1 MNDKQLTQKQENF
14 ALEYIECGNASEAY
28 RRAYNAENMKPESIH
43 SKAYEVL
50 QVGEVS
56 VRILELQEAHREAH
70 RVTVDSLCT
79 ELDEARELAI
89 ESTQPSAAISA
100 TATKMKLYGLGVEK
114 RQTHVTGHMTFD
126 EAEAIL
132 KEAGLDYD

>member
-14 ALEYIECGNASEAY
+14 CLEYIEAGNASEAY

-43 SKAYEVL
+43 VKACEL
-50 QVGEVS
+50 IKGGNVS
-56 VRILELQEAHREAH
+56 VRIIELQEAHREQH
-70 RVTVDSLCT
+70 SVTVDSLCT
-79 ELDEARELAI
+79 ELNEARTLAM
-89 ESTQPSAAISA
+89 ENDQANAAV
-100 TATKMKLYGLGVEK
+100 TATMGKAKLYGLGVEK